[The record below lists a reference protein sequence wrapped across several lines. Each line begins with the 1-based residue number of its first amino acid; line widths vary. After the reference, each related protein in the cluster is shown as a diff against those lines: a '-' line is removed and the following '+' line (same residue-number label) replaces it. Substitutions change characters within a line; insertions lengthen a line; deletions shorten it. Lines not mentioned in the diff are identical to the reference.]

1 MESLLIVFIGLLAI
15 FYYILNLIGEGFE
28 DNLTYES
35 HTSNESINSEEL
47 FGYFYLDEDEE
58 EEEYDMEDNFGWNQ
72 GMDYDD
78 GFDMQ
83 TQQIQEE
90 NRLFMEESQ
99 RFALDSVQEGLDSV
113 TPYEMGGDDMTQGN
127 SWNYEE
133 SYHDDFQS
141 SYDNDYSC
149 SNDYDY
155 SYSND
160 YNYGYSNDYDYDY
173 GFNDSCSFDNSF
185 GGFNDFGG
193 MF

>member
-1 MESLLIVFIGLLAI
+1 MESLFIVLDCVGLFAL
-15 FYYILNLIGEGFE
+15 FYYILNLIGKSYG
-28 DNLTYES
+28 DDVTYES
-35 HTSNESINSEEL
+35 NASTQPRRNAKQSD
-47 FGYFYLDEDEE
+47 YYYLDEDEK
-58 EEEYDMEDNFGWNQ
+58 EEEYEMEDNFGWNQ
-72 GMDYDD
+72 EMEYDD

-127 SWNYEE
+127 SWDYEE
-133 SYHDDFQS
+133 CYHDDFQS
-141 SYDNDYSC
+141 SFDN
-149 SNDYDY
+149 DY
-155 SYSND
+155 SYSN
-160 YNYGYSNDYDYDY
+160 DYDY

>member
-15 FYYILNLIGEGFE
+15 FYFILELIGGHYE
-28 DNLTYES
+28 DDITYES
-35 HTSNESINSEEL
+35 HPSTQPMNSEESS
-47 FGYFYLDEDEE
+47 GCYYLDEDEE

-133 SYHDDFQS
+133 SYHDDYQS
-141 SYDNDYSC
+141 SFDNDYSC

-160 YNYGYSNDYDYDY
+160 YDYGYSNDYDY